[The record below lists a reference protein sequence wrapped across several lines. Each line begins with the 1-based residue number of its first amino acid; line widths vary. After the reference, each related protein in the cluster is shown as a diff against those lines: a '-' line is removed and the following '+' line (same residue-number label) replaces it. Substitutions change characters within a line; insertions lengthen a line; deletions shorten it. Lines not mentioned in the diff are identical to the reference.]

1 MYLRDSKYYS
11 HLLINPYYIKDPQLY
26 KIFERGLPPREAY
39 YFFPKEEDII
49 TIDIKN
55 PQNSS
60 RKIFTNVPFTGFEK
74 KWLRKLNKIIDE
86 RDDVI
91 IPPGWHD
98 GLSLGCIYTAL
109 GDIEFAYE
117 VMCDYIK
124 WWEKTFPMNIVPKDK
139 SWELLNNGFLY
150 IYGRD
155 HQFRPI
161 MVCQPYILQNK
172 LDYFSNSDVVN
183 VCLFVCQYAVNNLL
197 IPGQIENWIMFF
209 NLKGTS
215 LLSLPEPIK
224 LLVKEL
230 SDNFNF
236 RLFKC
241 YVLGMSFIM
250 RILYK
255 FVCTFIGQPNEDKI
269 VILQGRKD
277 KHLFDDFNQ
286 DNLEKRFGG
295 KAEDLVYGQGDCLF
309 PPRVPSDNV
318 FFPWE
323 DKNKILISEDEYI
336 KKYKKGDIP
345 IESISP
351 FIEEKMRIEELNTKK
366 IIEENKNK
374 NNNNRG
380 IIFNENNINKNIINI
395 NAGVPNKTMINKNN
409 IILSNQTNN
418 YNINSNLNK
427 RKIKAYEIRQFL
439 KSSDWK
445 INEEFTDKK
454 LFKNIRT
461 NIFINGL
468 KSFIEKKEIFKESIT
483 KLNN

>member
-1 MYLRDSKYYS
+1 MYLRDSKYFS
-11 HLLINPYYIKDPQLY
+11 HLLINPYYIKDPKLY
-26 KIFERGLPPREAY
+26 EIFQKGLPPKEAY
-39 YFFPKEEDII
+39 YFFPKGDDII
-49 TIDIKN
+49 TINYKK
-55 PQNSS
+55 PENSS
-60 RKIFTNVPFTGFEK
+60 RKIFTNVPFTDFEK
-74 KWLRKLNKIIDE
+74 KWLKQLNKIIE
-86 RDDVI
+86 QNDDII

-215 LLSLPEPIK
+215 LISLPEPIK

-241 YVLGMSFIM
+241 YVLGMSWIM
-250 RILYK
+250 RLLYK
-255 FVCTFIGQPNEDKI
+255 FVSNFIGQPDEEKI
-269 VILQGRKD
+269 VILEGRKD
-277 KHLFDDFNQ
+277 KRLFIDFTPE
-286 DNLEKRFGG
+286 NLEKRFGG
-295 KAEDLVYGQGDCLF
+295 NAKDLIYGQGDCLF
-309 PPRVPSDNV
+309 PPRVPCDNV

-323 DKNKILISEDEYI
+323 DKNQILISEEEYI
-336 KKYKKGDIP
+336 RRYNNGEIP

-351 FIEEKMRIEELNTKK
+351 FIEEKLRIERENKK
-366 IIEENKNK
+366 IIIQENQ
-374 NNNNRG
+374 
-380 IIFNENNINKNIINI
+380 NENLNMNGFSNTNNINTTKI
-395 NAGVPNKTMINKNN
+395 VPNTTLINNN
-409 IILSNQTNN
+409 IITTNIYN
-418 YNINSNLNK
+418 YNYKNREEQ
-427 RKIKAYEIRQFL
+427 RKKIAREISEFL
-439 KSSDWK
+439 KSDDWT
-445 INEEFTDKK
+445 INEEFTNKYN
-454 LFKNIRT
+454 FKNMRQ
-461 NIFINGL
+461 NSFINDL
-468 KSFIEKKEIFKESIT
+468 KSFIEKRERFKQGIT
-483 KLNN
+483 KLKI

>member
-1 MYLRDSKYYS
+1 MYLRDSKYFS
-11 HLLINPYYIKDPQLY
+11 HLLINPYYIKDPKLY
-26 KIFERGLPPREAY
+26 EIFQKGLPPKEAY
-39 YFFPKEEDII
+39 YFFPKGDDII
-49 TIDIKN
+49 TINYKK
-55 PQNSS
+55 PENSS
-60 RKIFTNVPFTGFEK
+60 RKIFTNVPFTDFEK
-74 KWLRKLNKIIDE
+74 KWLKQLNKIIE
-86 RDDVI
+86 QNDDII

-215 LLSLPEPIK
+215 LISLPEPIK

-241 YVLGMSFIM
+241 YVLGMSWIM
-250 RILYK
+250 RLLYK
-255 FVCTFIGQPNEDKI
+255 FVSNFIGQPDEEKI
-269 VILQGRKD
+269 VILEGRKD
-277 KHLFDDFNQ
+277 KRLFIDFTPE
-286 DNLEKRFGG
+286 NLEKRFGG
-295 KAEDLVYGQGDCLF
+295 NAEDLIYGQGDCLF
-309 PPRVPSDNV
+309 PPRVPCDNV

-323 DKNKILISEDEYI
+323 DKNQILISEEEYI
-336 KKYKKGDIP
+336 LRYNNGEIP

-351 FIEEKMRIEELNTKK
+351 FIEEKLRIERENKK
-366 IIEENKNK
+366 IIIKENKNEDL
-374 NNNNRG
+374 NSNGFSNT
-380 IIFNENNINKNIINI
+380 NNINKNKIIPNI
-395 NAGVPNKTMINKNN
+395 TLINNN
-409 IILSNQTNN
+409 IITTNIYN
-418 YNINSNLNK
+418 YNYKNREEQ
-427 RKIKAYEIRQFL
+427 RKKIAREIREFL
-439 KSSDWK
+439 KSDDWT
-445 INEEFTDKK
+445 INEEFTNKYN
-454 LFKNIRT
+454 FKNMRQ
-461 NIFINGL
+461 NSFINDL
-468 KSFIEKKEIFKESIT
+468 KSFIEKRERFKQGIT
-483 KLNN
+483 KLKI